1 MSESRRLAPKWLS
14 VVIGLC
20 FLAVPGLVLVIT
32 SVPKFDK
39 FASRTW
45 MEIYD
50 YPAQR
55 GSFGSW
61 RIVRLSDSQHGV
73 ITDASGPVDGAL
85 FGMALFALGTGIATA
100 RFLSVTGGR
109 NLSRLLALLWH
120 GLGITTGVW
129 FLMVAPR
136 PLLFSPLLAIG
147 VFEWLGL
154 FPLALG
160 ISKKWF
166 QGRPNS
172 AAWNA
177 WLGAMPGAVVGG
189 IVGVVIDYVRFGGVS
204 FGITGSDPMYHYPT
218 FGWILGILA
227 GGCLT
232 GIGFVIWGWWQV
244 SPWKYEGPQHF
255 LNQ

>member
-1 MSESRRLAPKWLS
+1 MPESRHLASKW
-14 VVIGLC
+14 VVLVVGLC
-20 FLAVPGLVLVIT
+20 FAVPGLVAVIT
-32 SVPKFDK
+32 SVTKYDK

-55 GSFGSW
+55 RSFGSW

-73 ITDASGPVDGAL
+73 ITDASDPVATAL
-85 FGMALFALGTGIATA
+85 FFMAVFALGTGIAA
-100 RFLSVTGGR
+100 SPFLGVTGGR
-109 NLSRLLALLWH
+109 NLSLLLALLWH
-120 GLGITTGVW
+120 GLGLTTGVW
-129 FLMVAPR
+129 FLQVAPR

-160 ISKKWF
+160 ISKEWF

-189 IVGVVIDYVRFGGVS
+189 IVGVVIDYVRFGGAR
-204 FGITGSDPMYHYPT
+204 FGISGSDPIYHYPT
-218 FGWILGILA
+218 SGWIVGILA
-227 GGCLT
+227 GGCLN
-232 GIGFVIWGWWQV
+232 GMGLVIWGWGHIQ
-244 SPWKYEGPQHF
+244 PWKYEGPQHF
-255 LNQ
+255 SNQ